1 MNITE
6 EASIHVRAGGD
17 EQRVLPVSDMQS
29 LGFTPRLALPSCTSE
44 PIASVLAFLHV
55 VY

>member
-29 LGFTPRLALPSCTSE
+29 GIYSK
-44 PIASVLAFLHV
+44 ASLTELHQ
-55 VY
+55 